1 MVDNGGNMSLVSK
14 MEIMQAKAKEQY
26 ATERDVMSAAIL
38 ELSEGTIKREDK
50 LSKQIDLLNQNM
62 RDLVEEIRELK
73 DEVANSNR
81 QNTIDVK
88 KVFDDSAE
96 TVLKPLQTKV
106 SKIITS
112 LDKAAK
118 LKEDDETNFLVKLFF
133 TVVIAFA
140 IGGYIANWLYGW
152 WYDIPKTIHS
162 IQYFF
167 NNIR

>member
-1 MVDNGGNMSLVSK
+1 MSLVSK
-14 MEIMQAKAKEQY
+14 TEIMQAKAKEQY

-73 DEVANSNR
+73 DEVANSNK
-81 QNTIDVK
+81 QQTIDVK
-88 KVFDDSAE
+88 NIFNENAE
-96 TVLKPLQTKV
+96 AMLKPLQTKV
-106 SKIITS
+106 SKIIAS
-112 LDKAAK
+112 LDKAEK
-118 LKEDDETNFLVKLFF
+118 LKEDDETNFLFKLFF
-133 TVVIAFA
+133 TVVIAFS

-162 IQYFF
+162 IQYFL

>member
-1 MVDNGGNMSLVSK
+1 MSLVSK
-14 MEIMQAKAKEQY
+14 TEIMQAKAKEQY

-73 DEVANSNR
+73 DEVVNSNK
-81 QNTIDVK
+81 QQTIDVK
-88 KVFDDSAE
+88 NVFNENAE
-96 TVLKPLQTKV
+96 AMLKPLQTKV
-106 SKIITS
+106 SKIIAS
-112 LDKAAK
+112 LDKAEK